1 MAAKFPVAGKVA
13 LVTGAARGIGFET
26 AKQIH
31 DRGGSVAVLDLDL
44 EAAQTAC
51 ERIGERT
58 MPLAVDVT
66 DSGAMARAVAEI
78 VERFGGLDIAVANAG
93 IAPPARPMTV
103 VGDEVF
109 ERVIEIDLMGVWRTV
124 RAVLPQIVE
133 RKGHVVVVASVYAFM
148 NGVLATPYAMA
159 KAGVEQL
166 GRSLRTELQIHGAS
180 ASVAYFGFIDTT
192 MVQDAFDDPVT
203 QRLEE
208 SFPKFMLRRIPPS
221 KAGAGIVDGIESRA
235 PRIIRPRWWA
245 INSALRGILNPLFD
259 ARMDVD
265 RRVLDSVRLG
275 EELGNAEGGTAGP
288 TPPAGGGA

>member
-26 AKQIH
+26 ARQIH

-44 EAAQTAC
+44 EAAQIAC
-51 ERIGERT
+51 EQIGERT

-66 DSGAMARAVAEI
+66 DSGAMTRAVAEI
-78 VERFGGLDIAVANAG
+78 VERFGSLDIAVANAG
-93 IAPPARPMTV
+93 IAPPTRPMTV

-109 ERVIEIDLMGVWRTV
+109 ERVIEIDLLGVWRTV

-133 RKGHVVVVASVYAFM
+133 RQGHVVVVASVYAFV

-192 MVQDAFDDPVT
+192 MVEDAFKDPVT
-203 QRLEE
+203 QQLEE
-208 SFPKFMLRRIPPS
+208 FFPKFMLRRIPPS
-221 KAGAGIVDGIESRA
+221 KAGAAIADGIEQRA
-235 PRIIRPRWWA
+235 PRIIRPRWWRV
-245 INSALRGILNPLFD
+245 NSVLRGILNPIID

-265 RRVLDSVRLG
+265 KRVLDSVRYG
-275 EELGNAEGGTAGP
+275 EELGNAERAG
-288 TPPAGGGA
+288 AAQRAD

>member
-1 MAAKFPVAGKVA
+1 
-13 LVTGAARGIGFET
+13 
-26 AKQIH
+26 
-31 DRGGSVAVLDLDL
+31 
-44 EAAQTAC
+44 
-51 ERIGERT
+51 

-66 DSGAMARAVAEI
+66 DSGAMTRAVAEI

-103 VGDEVF
+103 VGNEVF
-109 ERVIEIDLMGVWRTV
+109 ERVIEIDLLGVWRTV

-133 RKGHVVVVASVYAFM
+133 RQGHVVVVASVYAFM

-166 GRSLRTELQIHGAS
+166 GRSLRTELQVHGAS

-192 MVQDAFDDPVT
+192 MVQDAFEDPVT
-203 QRLEE
+203 KRLEA

-221 KAGAGIVDGIESRA
+221 KAGAGIVDGIERRSA
-235 PRIIRPRWWA
+235 RIIRPRWWR
-245 INSALRGILNPLFD
+245 INSVFRGIINPLFD

-265 RRVLDSVRLG
+265 PRVLDSVRYG
-275 EELGNAEGGTAGP
+275 EELGSAERASAARPGD
-288 TPPAGGGA
+288 